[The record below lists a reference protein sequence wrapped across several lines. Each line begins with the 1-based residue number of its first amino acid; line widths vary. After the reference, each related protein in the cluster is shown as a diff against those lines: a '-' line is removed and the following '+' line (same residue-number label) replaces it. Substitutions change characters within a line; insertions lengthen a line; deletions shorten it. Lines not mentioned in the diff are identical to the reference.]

1 MTTRIGVVVMAALLA
16 LYLVLVGQRAVI
28 FIGTGE
34 PVAVAIG
41 VALLVLPVIG
51 VWALVRE
58 ILFGVRAERLGRLL
72 EANGE
77 LPAEELPVRPSGR
90 VERDAADD
98 VFPRYQAEVE
108 AAPTDWKAWYRLG
121 LAYDGAGD
129 RRRARAAIREAIHLY
144 SR

>member
-16 LYLVLVGQRAVI
+16 LYLVLVGQRAVF
-28 FIGTGE
+28 FIATGE
-34 PVAVAIG
+34 PVAIAIG
-41 VALLVLPVIG
+41 VALFVLPVVG
-51 VWALVRE
+51 VWALTRE

-72 EANGE
+72 ESNGE
-77 LPAEELPVRPSGR
+77 LPDDELPVRPSGR
-90 VERDAADD
+90 VERDAADE
-98 VFPRYQAEVE
+98 VFPRYQAAVE

-129 RRRARAAIREAIHLY
+129 RRRARSAIREAIHLY